1 MLSLLQSGLPAEQGG
16 ENLNLI
22 GKRVMMFSYG
32 SGCAASMFSF
42 RVKEGYQRVIE
53 KSNFKQR
60 LEQGRVKA
68 TPEEFSQWMDLREQN
83 YVKVPPTYQPKV
95 RSQYNLSDANLLI
108 IYRAPL
114 ITCSRGRST

>member
-1 MLSLLQSGLPAEQGG
+1 MLSLLLSGLPADQGG
-16 ENLNLI
+16 EGLNLI

-42 RVKEGYQRVIE
+42 RVKEGYQRAIE

-68 TPEEFSQWMDLREQN
+68 SPEEFSQWMDLREQN
-83 YVKVPPTYQPKV
+83 YVKQPPTYQPKV
-95 RSQYNLSDANLLI
+95 VKFFFDANLLI

-114 ITCSRGRST
+114 ITCSRERST